1 MAGEVS
7 PSPAPLPD
15 RMATARYGV
24 TRLLDER
31 GELRRFEVLE
41 EEVIRFAVDHY
52 RGHMSEVARRLGI
65 GRSTLYQEV
74 AGLRDRVGRGC
85 GALRKAGPNGPGARE
100 TKGWGMRLLPSAV
113 VLAAVAMLVVPA
125 HAIETSPAAAP
136 ADAAAVATT
145 APEAPPLSP
154 QAAAI
159 QGALEQ
165 AGHDANARERA
176 ILEGVSSFYAARNFE
191 PLWIRDG
198 RAGGQ
203 MSALR
208 RRMDAAAMRG
218 LDPAAYATPEF
229 AQTYPDDAQIVAAA
243 EVDFSRAAVRFV
255 THLAAG
261 RIRPSEISSII
272 TLEPVA
278 AGSRRDPDAALRRR
292 LDGACAERLRA
303 AACAISRAAGQARR
317 AAGER
322 GRPGAGGRA
331 GGRAAEARQP

>member
-1 MAGEVS
+1 M
-7 PSPAPLPD
+7 
-15 RMATARYGV
+15 
-24 TRLLDER
+24 
-31 GELRRFEVLE
+31 
-41 EEVIRFAVDHY
+41 
-52 RGHMSEVARRLGI
+52 
-65 GRSTLYQEV
+65 GR
-74 AGLRDRVGRGC
+74 A
-85 GALRKAGPNGPGARE
+85 ARE

-229 AQTYPDDAQIVAAA
+229 AQTYPDDPQIVATA
-243 EVDFSRAAVRFV
+243 EVAFSRAAVRFV
-255 THLAAG
+255 DAP
-261 RIRPSEISSII
+261 RRRPHPAVRDQQHHHAR
-272 TLEPVA
+272 PVP
-278 AGSRRDPDAALRRR
+278 AGSRRHPRAALRRR
-292 LDGACAERLRA
+292 LDGPCAERLRA

-322 GRPGAGGRA
+322 GRPER
-331 GGRAAEARQP
+331 RWSCRKARC